1 MRWKVFTEEITGM
14 MKKNQVDLMKI
25 LINSRVKSKIDK
37 PNPVVGG
44 TRRSRTRALT

>member
-1 MRWKVFTEEITGM
+1 MEGFHRGNHRYDE
-14 MKKNQVDLMKI
+14 KNQVDLMKI